1 MSYSAGA
8 IAELCDRW
16 KEPAVIYG
24 TTLKRRSM
32 LTGMQ
37 ETEASWSKIL
47 TAVLGVL
54 GFVISCYNY
63 MRLTR
68 KDKEERQSQLWQ
80 ARTELNERRQE
91 AVTLL
96 MSIQVSTEH
105 NRKVLKDVLEEAERS
120 GRADVVQT
128 LKVPLAEF
136 ERDTS
141 EVGAMVKDILASIP
155 PAGASAEDIQ
165 KLMAIYDEKALVGLK
180 MRQSH
185 VEEYSKR
192 VSAVVE
198 LAEKAIRA
206 K

>member
-1 MSYSAGA
+1 
-8 IAELCDRW
+8 
-16 KEPAVIYG
+16 
-24 TTLKRRSM
+24 
-32 LTGMQ
+32 MQ
-37 ETEASWSKIL
+37 ETEVSWSKIL
-47 TAVLGVL
+47 TAILGVWDSSSPATTTCGL
-54 GFVISCYNY
+54 HA
-63 MRLTR
+63 
-68 KDKEERQSQLWQ
+68 KDKEERQSQQWQ

-96 MSIQVSTEH
+96 MAIQVSTEH
-105 NRKVLKDVLEEAERS
+105 NRKVLKDVLEEAERA
-120 GRADVVQT
+120 GRTDVVQT
-128 LKVPLAEF
+128 LKVPLDEF

-155 PAGASAEDIQ
+155 PAGASVEDIQ

-180 MRQSH
+180 IRQSH